1 MKNQGNVTYMYIDLI
16 IGCYCAFLSLLFF
29 LCLSFLS
36 VSLPLSTPCLSLSI
50 YLSPSPLLTF
60 CCYFSYSYT
69 FFFKPSILYTPGLY
83 LSFVSLPFCYLY
95 IHVWYSIFQIFH
107 LSLHSQF
114 HFIYKSAPIIMTVS
128 ALLRNTSP
136 PCDEL
141 L

>member
-1 MKNQGNVTYMYIDLI
+1 MYRSDHW
-16 IGCYCAFLSLLFF
+16 LL
-29 LCLSFLS
+29 LCLSLSPFLPLS
-36 VSLPLSTPCLSLSI
+36 IFSFVSLPLSTPSLSLSI

-95 IHVWYSIFQIFH
+95 IRYSIFQIFH